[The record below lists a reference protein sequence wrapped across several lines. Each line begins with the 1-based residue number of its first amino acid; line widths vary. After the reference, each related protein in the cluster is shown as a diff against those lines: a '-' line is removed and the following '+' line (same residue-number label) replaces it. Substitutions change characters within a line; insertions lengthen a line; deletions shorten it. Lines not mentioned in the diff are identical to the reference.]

1 MTYSVQQ
8 VLAEVKGLKA
18 MADLPAERYAEENG
32 LADSFVQG
40 VKGDLKPTQLRRVF
54 HQIKDLRR
62 QIKHEAKFDR
72 TKLALVMPTLAYA
85 VGRKLIPVDFYE
97 LMKMCF
103 GQERCR
109 TQKDFETAADLL
121 EAIMAYHKY
130 RSLVRSGK
138 EELS

>member
-8 VLAEVKGLKA
+8 VLTEVKGLKA
-18 MADLPAERYAEENG
+18 MAELPAERYAEENG

-40 VKGDLKPTQLRRVF
+40 LKGDLKPTQLRRVF

-72 TKLALVMPTLAYA
+72 TKVTLVMPTLAYA
-85 VGRKLIPVDFYE
+85 VGRKLIPGDFYE
-97 LMKMCF
+97 LMKLCF

-109 TQKDFETAADLL
+109 TQTDFETAADFL

-130 RSLVRSGK
+130 RN
-138 EELS
+138 